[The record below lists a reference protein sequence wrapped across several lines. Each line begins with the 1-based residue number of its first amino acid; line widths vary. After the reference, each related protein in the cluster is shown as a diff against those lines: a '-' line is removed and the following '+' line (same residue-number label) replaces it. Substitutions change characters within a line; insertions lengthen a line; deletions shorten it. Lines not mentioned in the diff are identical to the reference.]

1 MIAVS
6 SSGTGFRALAAYLV
20 HGRTGLEEGRIG
32 WASARNL
39 PTTDPELAA
48 TLMRATA
55 AQNVRV
61 EKPVYH
67 LALAFDPGD
76 PVDRATMERVAD
88 RVLERLGLDGHQAL
102 VVAHRD
108 REHPHLHI
116 LVNRVHP
123 ETGKVWDRWQDMP
136 AIQEVLR
143 AEERALGL
151 RAVPGHLHL
160 QEGGREAERTLGT
173 EASRT
178 PDGPGTPLP
187 GEARSRLAEAPEFA
201 ASSGRPAAQR
211 SADPSVSPAESARAE
226 DARGLVVRA
235 RELLPTVREA
245 GSWDEVDRA
254 LADAGMRLERRGSG
268 LVVTDGERYAKA
280 SGVGPDLTLRRLEAR
295 LGGLPSEA
303 DRTGVRRDDGARI
316 GDRSG
321 PDSAARAR
329 GGAGGRGEGQHQA
342 PSSAV
347 APPSGVPGQ
356 GAVRAPFDVQVPAF
370 APAVERVPSPVIERV
385 ARDVAQL
392 ERVRELAVAQRESAQ
407 VLGAERAR
415 LAAFD
420 AAVERR
426 DRTGRAL
433 DATFARVFVEPARAR
448 ATFDTAAAHGGADE
462 AVARLRER
470 PESFGRLAAEERSRA
485 FGLVRQRNDTGARQ
499 AAREAGALATE
510 WVAAERGLAA
520 AMGQRR
526 GAGREAGADGPA
538 APRID
543 VGAERLCRAGALE
556 AGTARERAVAAERR
570 GLPGADVLERGIREV
585 MRKLTPTE
593 MQQLQAMLTRPQM
606 ALAMR
611 VRQTVK
617 EAVLGR
623 DVGE

>member
-20 HGRTGLEEGRIG
+20 HGRSGFEEGRIG

-39 PTTDPELAA
+39 PTADPELAA

-88 RVLERLGLDGHQAL
+88 RVLERLGLERHQAL

-151 RAVPGHLHL
+151 RAVPGHLHVREIDRVEERAIGAESSRL
-160 QEGGREAERTLGT
+160 AGRPDERLPGRELARPTEQMVGTEAGKPPLSERSAGSPATQAEAER
-173 EASRT
+173 
-178 PDGPGTPLP
+178 
-187 GEARSRLAEAPEFA
+187 A
-201 ASSGRPAAQR
+201 ADQ
-211 SADPSVSPAESARAE
+211 
-226 DARGLVVRA
+226 RGLVARA
-235 RELLPTVREA
+235 RALLPAVREA
-245 GSWDEVDRA
+245 GTWEDVDRT
-254 LADAGMRLERRGSG
+254 LSGAGLRLERRGSG

-295 LGGLPSEA
+295 LGVPPSVA
-303 DRTGVRRDDGARI
+303 DRTGVHRHERPAT
-316 GDRSG
+316 GDRSVAEA
-321 PDSAARAR
+321 AARER
-329 GGAGGRGEGQHQA
+329 SGAGGREAGRDQA
-342 PSSAV
+342 PSSVGGA
-347 APPSGVPGQ
+347 PSGVPGRDP
-356 GAVRAPFDVQVPAF
+356 VRATLDVQVPAF
-370 APAVERVPSPVIERV
+370 APAVEREPSPVLEQV
-385 ARDVAQL
+385 ARGVTQL
-392 ERVRELAVAQRESAQ
+392 ERVRELAVAQREAAQ

-415 LAAFD
+415 LAALD

-448 ATFDTAAAHGGADE
+448 STFDSAAAHGGADE

-470 PESFGRLAAEERSRA
+470 PESFGQLAAEERSRA
-485 FGLVRQRNDTGARQ
+485 FGLVRQRDETGARQ
-499 AAREAGALATE
+499 AAREAGALAAE

-520 AMGQRR
+520 ALGQGR
-526 GAGREAGADGPA
+526 GDGTDGPA
-538 APRID
+538 ALRGD
-543 VGAERLCRAGALE
+543 VGEQRERRAGALE
-556 AGTARERAVAAERR
+556 AGTARERTLAAERR
-570 GLPGADVLERGIREV
+570 GLPGADVLERGLREA

-593 MQQLQAMLTRPQM
+593 VQQLQAMLTRPQM

-623 DVGE
+623 EVGE